1 VYWLKTGSPG
11 VEPKENQVA
20 RQLISQARQDWPIG
34 VREWEERA
42 ESVLSR
48 GAFDWISG
56 GAGEESTLVANR
68 AAFER
73 WQLRPRMLVNTSD
86 RNSSIELFGTASAAP
101 FLLAP
106 IGGQTVAHSEGELA
120 VARAAKATGIPML
133 ISQAASHSMEDIAAQ
148 SADAPYWYQ
157 LYVVSDRDVVSSLIR
172 RAETCG
178 CRALVVTVDTTI
190 PGWRDRDLRN
200 GYVPFLE
207 DEGIRQYTNDPVF
220 RSRLKV
226 SPEDDPRAAGAAMM
240 QMFPNPSLS
249 WDDLD
254 WLRDQTSLPIV
265 IKGVLRG
272 QDAKRALAAG
282 MDAIIVSNHGG
293 RQLDGAMAALDALPE
308 VRDAVGPDAIVLMDS
323 GIRRGTDVLKA
334 VALGAD
340 AVLLGRPF
348 VYGLAVG
355 GQQGVEHVI
364 TTLKAEVDAAL
375 VLTGVSTVNEL
386 DRSFVVSPGS

>member
-1 VYWLKTGSPG
+1 M
-11 VEPKENQVA
+11 EPKENRVA

-34 VREWEERA
+34 VRDWETRA

-48 GAFDWISG
+48 GAFDWLSG
-56 GAGEESTLVANR
+56 GAGEESTLRANR

-86 RNSSIELFGTASAAP
+86 RNPAIELFGTTSAAP

-106 IGGQTVAHSEGELA
+106 IGGQTVAHSDGELA

-220 RSRLKV
+220 RSRLEV

-240 QMFPNPSLS
+240 RMFPNPSLS
-249 WDDLD
+249 WDDLV
-254 WLRDQTSLPIV
+254 WLRDQTSLPIA

-282 MDAIIVSNHGG
+282 IDAIIVSNHGG

-308 VRDAVGPDAIVLMDS
+308 VRDAVGPNAIVLMDS
-323 GIRRGTDVLKA
+323 GIRRGTDVVKA

-364 TTLKAEVDAAL
+364 TTLKAEVDAAFI
-375 VLTGVSTVNEL
+375 LTGVTSVNEL